1 MDKLKD
7 IKPIVEVSDT
17 SFYLFLI
24 VMILC
29 LVVIAFLVYKFIKW
43 YKNRKEIYYFDL
55 NNPKETAYTLIK
67 LIRDKEDAKE
77 YIDKLHNYTYKK
89 EVPPF
94 DKALF
99 DEIVKKYK
107 INYKNK

>member
-7 IKPIVEVSDT
+7 IKPIVEMNDI
-17 SFYLFLI
+17 SFYLFMGVI
-24 VMILC
+24 ILC
-29 LVVIAFLVYKFIKW
+29 LVVVAFLVWIGYKW
-43 YKNRKEIYYFDL
+43 YQKNKTIKYNFDL
-55 NNPKETAYTLIK
+55 SNSKQTAYKLIEI
-67 LIRDKEDAKE
+67 IRDKEDSKE

-94 DKALF
+94 DKTLF

-107 INYKNK
+107 INYKI